1 MIPEL
6 TIRYGHDLRPESAEC
21 SSCGKQMPQP
31 PSELTDSSEIVLWF
45 SGHFI
50 EHRHESTP
58 PRAIAQKILR
68 ESSPTPRA

>member
-6 TIRYGHDLRPESAEC
+6 TIRYDNDLRPESAEC

-45 SGHFI
+45 SGHYI
-50 EHRHESTP
+50 EHRYEKHP
-58 PRAIAQKILR
+58 APRYR
-68 ESSPTPRA
+68 SEDPS